1 MHWQDHRQ
9 GVDVAN
15 VIASFSRQRARHET
29 PHGYQ
34 MDRPMRDVPVPSYSL
49 IETSIGSDPAIV
61 VINSALR
68 TFRGRNAFPWHLRI
82 GINCKL
88 QGLNGMPTNEEI
100 DTLVRLEEMIALAI
114 EADRNTIF
122 LARITARG
130 ERALLFRVHDPEV
143 ADQILK
149 RLTALPDS
157 LREWEYQME
166 YDVDW
171 ILAKPEMDL
180 LAAPSRSNPP

>member
-1 MHWQDHRQ
+1 
-9 GVDVAN
+9 
-15 VIASFSRQRARHET
+15 
-29 PHGYQ
+29 
-34 MDRPMRDVPVPSYSL
+34 
-49 IETSIGSDPAIV
+49 
-61 VINSALR
+61 
-68 TFRGRNAFPWHLRI
+68 
-82 GINCKL
+82 
-88 QGLNGMPTNEEI
+88 MPTNEEI
-100 DTLVRLEEMIALAI
+100 DILVRLEEMIALAI
-114 EADRNTIF
+114 EADRNAIF

-130 ERALLFRVHDPEV
+130 ERALLFHVHDPEV